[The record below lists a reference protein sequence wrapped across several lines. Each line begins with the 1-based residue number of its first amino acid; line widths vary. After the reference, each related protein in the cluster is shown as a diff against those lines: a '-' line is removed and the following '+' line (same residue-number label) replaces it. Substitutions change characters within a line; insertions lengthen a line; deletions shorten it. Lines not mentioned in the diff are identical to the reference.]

1 MCSFQRKH
9 IGSIAYLRE
18 LITFPNSK
26 YDDQVD
32 STVFALA
39 WSTLNPPYL
48 WTDESIKNF
57 AKVVDGLVMDRYF
70 GLMMR
75 RPW

>member
-1 MCSFQRKH
+1 MLFPKKAH
-9 IGSIAYLRE
+9 WLDTYLRE

-26 YDDQVD
+26 YDDQVN

-39 WSTLNPPYL
+39 LSTLNRPYL

-57 AKVVDGLVMDRYF
+57 AELVDGLVMDRYF
-70 GLMMR
+70 GLMTR